1 MDIREFSTLKSLMSV
16 QIFGSRLFNV
26 LQVVKELGRHLK
38 RKSKESGN
46 ESGGTVFGGGGV
58 FSSSDS
64 PYAQPDLFGSFMLV
78 EGIGSPAD
86 PSVCSFQW
94 LLQRSICLS

>member
-1 MDIREFSTLKSLMSV
+1 MSV

-46 ESGGTVFGGGGV
+46 ESGGTVFGGFF

-86 PSVCSFQW
+86 PSVCSF
-94 LLQRSICLS
+94 

>member
-1 MDIREFSTLKSLMSV
+1 MSV

-46 ESGGTVFGGGGV
+46 ESGGTVFWGGG
-58 FSSSDS
+58 FSVHQI
-64 PYAQPDLFGSFMLV
+64 PHMLSQTYL
-78 EGIGSPAD
+78 GRL
-86 PSVCSFQW
+86 C
-94 LLQRSICLS
+94 

>member
-1 MDIREFSTLKSLMSV
+1 MSV

-46 ESGGTVFGGGGV
+46 ESGGTVFGGGG
-58 FSSSDS
+58 FSVHQI
-64 PYAQPDLFGSFMLV
+64 PHMLSQTYL
-78 EGIGSPAD
+78 GRL
-86 PSVCSFQW
+86 C
-94 LLQRSICLS
+94 

>member
-1 MDIREFSTLKSLMSV
+1 MSV

-46 ESGGTVFGGGGV
+46 ESGGTVFGGV
-58 FSSSDS
+58 FSVHQI
-64 PYAQPDLFGSFMLV
+64 PHMLSQTYL
-78 EGIGSPAD
+78 GRL
-86 PSVCSFQW
+86 C
-94 LLQRSICLS
+94 

>member
-46 ESGGTVFGGGGV
+46 ESGGTVFWGV
-58 FSSSDS
+58 FFSSSDS

>member
-46 ESGGTVFGGGGV
+46 ESGGTVFGGG
-58 FSSSDS
+58 FSVHQI
-64 PYAQPDLFGSFMLV
+64 PHMLSQTYL
-78 EGIGSPAD
+78 GRL
-86 PSVCSFQW
+86 C
-94 LLQRSICLS
+94 